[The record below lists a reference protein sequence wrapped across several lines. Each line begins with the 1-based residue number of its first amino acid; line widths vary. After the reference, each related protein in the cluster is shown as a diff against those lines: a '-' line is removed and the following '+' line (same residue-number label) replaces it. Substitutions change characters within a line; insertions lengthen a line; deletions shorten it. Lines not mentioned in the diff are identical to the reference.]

1 VLIVLAV
8 LILGYGVTMKRS
20 VFGRQVYAIGG
31 NLSAAQ
37 LSGVNVK
44 KVTFW
49 IFVNMGMLSGVAGVI
64 YSSRSN
70 GAQPAAGNMF
80 ELDAIAAAFIGGAAV
95 TGGVGTVVGAMV
107 GGLIMAV
114 MSNGMQLMGVDQSVQ
129 AVVKGLVLLLAVAFD
144 VYNKR
149 RAGASR

>member
-1 VLIVLAV
+1 M
-8 LILGYGVTMKRS
+8 G
-20 VFGRQVYAIGG
+20 F
-31 NLSAAQ
+31 LS
-37 LSGVNVK
+37 S
-44 KVTFW
+44 
-49 IFVNMGMLSGVAGVI
+49 VAGVV

-70 GAQPAAGNMF
+70 SAQPAAGNMF
-80 ELDAIAAAFIGGAAV
+80 ELDAIAACFIGGAAV

-107 GGLIMAV
+107 GGLIMGV

-129 AVVKGLVLLLAVAFD
+129 QVIKGLVLLLAVAFD

>member
-1 VLIVLAV
+1 MLILLAV
-8 LILGYGVTMKRS
+8 LILAYSAVTKRS
-20 VFGRQVYAIGG
+20 VFGRHVYAIGG

-37 LSGVNVK
+37 LSGVKVK
-44 KVTFW
+44 KVNFW
-49 IFVNMGMLSGVAGVI
+49 IFVNMGFLASIAGIV

-70 GAQPAAGNMF
+70 GAQPAAGEMF

-107 GGLIMAV
+107 GGLIMGV
-114 MSNGMQLMGVDQSVQ
+114 MSNGMQLMGIDQSIQ
-129 AVVKGLVLLLAVAFD
+129 AVVRGLVLLLAVAFD

-149 RAGASR
+149 RASGAR